1 MMSFIFLKDHCGS
14 PEKNGLWREGH
25 EQKLEDDS
33 EGPVAVMQAGT
44 REVAARVR
52 EARCPQTKR
61 TPRT

>member
-14 PEKNGLWREGH
+14 PEKNGLWRQGQ

-44 REVAARVR
+44 GAGGGWQQE
-52 EARCPQTKR
+52 
-61 TPRT
+61 